1 MVWVAGVLLVLLT
14 LVLLGALAWRL
25 WGAVKA
31 LGGSVGRI
39 SEVLDRASAGLE
51 VQQPPTR
58 R

>member
-1 MVWVAGVLLVLLT
+1 MLVT

-31 LGGSVGRI
+31 LGGSVGRV
-39 SEVLDRASAGLE
+39 SEVVDQAGAGLE
-51 VQQPPTR
+51 VQQPPGR